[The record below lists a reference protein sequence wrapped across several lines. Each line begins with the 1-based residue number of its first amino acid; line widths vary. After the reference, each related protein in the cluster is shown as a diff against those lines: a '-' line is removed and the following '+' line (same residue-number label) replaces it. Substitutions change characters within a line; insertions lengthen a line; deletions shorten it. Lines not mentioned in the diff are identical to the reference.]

1 MVSIIQQSPGL
12 GELLGMGASQ
22 GLIKGMQHSLTQDAS
37 RRKTLGESY
46 GKLRGSAAKDVN
58 TFLKNYQGALADNE
72 KAKNQIYKNYLE
84 LIDQAEAQG
93 MPIDPNLALD
103 MAISSFQKGT
113 GQEGDQVANMGLG
126 GVDLSNPFMKEVLQK
141 AYEQSD
147 VPGEPMAKFMG
158 LLQGLGGVAEK
169 VTGGSIQSRVDRALR
184 EAAGEPEPQLIP
196 NATPRQL
203 EKQAYGKDIGEFLG
217 ESAITAA
224 IPLERALGPA
234 FKFIKD
240 SKVGKIISNM
250 LKPAETAAAKQAA
263 PSLAKGAEKVSEA
276 FQSVPMKPKV
286 AEAIPKAIEKPTS
299 FSEKGKAT
307 ALRTERAA
315 PEARLFKTEKEL
327 QLREKQLKNFPK
339 YESEIAKD
347 AEERALKLAKKTE
360 KGPQAQLTQAAKM
373 AKAEAEIP
381 SVRSAYEKASARVR
395 AIENEMVKP
404 NIDTVAIK
412 PLLSAAKQ
420 ELQEAEYMLRQ
431 TINNAKTGEARI
443 GFDKMKDAAQKK
455 VLDIQ
460 SKVAE
465 GEAVKLAKKDYNP
478 EFIKEAKELGK
489 RKPLE
494 AKRQS
499 DYFTQV
505 HDGYGQVYK
514 DRIAQI
520 DKEMT
525 STQKGLGGLLKRQ
538 QLQEEKNILKNL
550 VDHVEAENTIH
561 RHKMALR
568 ETAERKK
575 ASERLSKMT
584 KGFKGSEKS
593 TTVANQ
599 KLKEGVKLKPSEE
612 GKKAASGTAKET
624 KQTVE
629 ETVKETAK
637 KAGAKGSEIL
647 KEKEAISK
655 AAEASKNKAKEAGR
669 GLNEALDQTSKE
681 GAKKAANVLI
691 KQWRETID
699 SLTGAGPSFFKTQT
713 GKDFLFGFGLDTVE
727 NVYYEA
733 TGQSLPTQ
741 LKVAFKAPIMI
752 ASGTAIRLSPSKGIA
767 TFLSDRIWES
777 WRKRR
782 VKSALSEGRSQDYA
796 DLKKKYGTTYV
807 NKIAKEFNQ

>member
-22 GLIKGMQHSLTQDAS
+22 GLIQGMQHSLTQNAS
-37 RRKTLGESY
+37 RKKALGESY
-46 GKLRGSAAKDVN
+46 GKLRGSASKDVN
-58 TFLKNYQGALADNE
+58 SFLKNYKGVLADNE
-72 KAKNQIYKNYLE
+72 EAKNQIYKNYLE

-113 GQEGDQVANMGLG
+113 GQEGDQMANMGLG
-126 GVDLSNPFMKEVLQK
+126 GVDFSNPFLKEVLQK

-147 VPGEPMAKFMG
+147 VPGEPMAKLMG
-158 LLQGLGGVAEK
+158 LLQGLGETAEK
-169 VTGGSIQSRVDRALR
+169 VTGGSNQSRIDRALR
-184 EAAGEPEPQLIP
+184 EATGEPEPQLIP

-234 FKFIKD
+234 FKFIQD

-250 LKPAETAAAKQAA
+250 LKPAETAIAQQAV
-263 PSLAKGAEKVSEA
+263 PSLAKRAEKVSEA
-276 FQSVPMKPKV
+276 FKSVPMKPKV
-286 AEAIPKAIEKPTS
+286 AEAIPKAVEKPTS

-315 PEARLFKTEKEL
+315 SEARLFKTEEEL

-381 SVRSAYEKASARVR
+381 SVRSAYEKASARVIV
-395 AIENEMVKP
+395 IENEMVKP
-404 NIDTVAIK
+404 NIDAASIK

-478 EFIKEAKELGK
+478 ELIKEARELGK

-575 ASERLSKMT
+575 AAERLSKVT
-584 KGFKGSEKS
+584 KGFKGSEK
-593 TTVANQ
+593 TT
-599 KLKEGVKLKPSEE
+599 KLASEKLKPSEPAPQKIPSA
-612 GKKAASGTAKET
+612 KKASEE
-624 KQTVE
+624 VE
-629 ETVKETAK
+629 KTAK
-637 KAGAKGSEIL
+637 KAGAKGFEIL
-647 KEKEAISK
+647 KEKQAVSK
-655 AAEASKNKAKEAGR
+655 ATETLKEKAKETGR
-669 GLNEALDQTSKE
+669 GLGEALDQLKNPTSKE
-681 GAKKAANVLI
+681 GAKKTANVLL

-713 GKDFLFGFGLDTVE
+713 GKDFLFGFGIDTVE

-733 TGQSLPTQ
+733 TGESLPTA
-741 LKVAFKAPIMI
+741 LKVAFKSPIML
-752 ASGTAIRLSPSKGIA
+752 AGGAKLRVSPSKGIA

-782 VKSALSEGRSQDYA
+782 VKSALKEGRSQDYA
-796 DLKKKYGTTYV
+796 DLKKKYGTTYT
-807 NKIAKEFNQ
+807 NKIAKEFNR